1 VQKLYYNTTP
11 RNYKLE
17 VEINIYNK
25 NNFCQHSRSDKNL
38 HFYYLYLYSNTVAST
53 TRTHSVA
60 LVVTLRV
67 GYYHLVYLSTY
78 IS

>member
-1 VQKLYYNTTP
+1 MRVWCK
-11 RNYKLE
+11 NYITIQHLLKKWKD
-17 VEINIYNK
+17 NK
-25 NNFCQHSRSDKNL
+25 NNFCQHSRSDQNL